1 MFEKFLKFFR
11 KSYVEKKPE
20 MISAMVKWTKQKTRY
35 SLDPLSSYLNA
46 LRIQHVSYMSYVPE
60 VKDVRLKFK
69 LEASFTK
76 KDETIK
82 SSWQTLKA

>member
-1 MFEKFLKFFR
+1 MNK
-11 KSYVEKKPE
+11 
-20 MISAMVKWTKQKTRY
+20 TKNSL
-35 SLDPLSSYLNA
+35 SLDPLSPYLNA
-46 LRIQHVSYMSYVPE
+46 LRIQHVSYMSYMPE

-82 SSWQTLKA
+82 SS